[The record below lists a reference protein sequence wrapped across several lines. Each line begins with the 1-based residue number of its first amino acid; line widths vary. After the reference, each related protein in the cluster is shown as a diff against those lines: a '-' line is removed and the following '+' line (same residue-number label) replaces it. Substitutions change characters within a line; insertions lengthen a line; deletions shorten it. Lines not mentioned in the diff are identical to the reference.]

1 MTPMLKLRTGGTQEA
16 TPATHNVGHTL
27 HDMNQGGDEH
37 PFRRPKLHLFKK
49 DASRRIKTSS
59 ATRNLQP
66 IFPFMVHGDN
76 TNSSMMAI

>member
-1 MTPMLKLRTGGTQEA
+1 
-16 TPATHNVGHTL
+16 
-27 HDMNQGGDEH
+27 MNQVNDDH

-66 IFPFMVHGDN
+66 IFPFMAQDN
-76 TNSSMMAI
+76 GANSSMMAI

>member
-1 MTPMLKLRTGGTQEA
+1 ME
-16 TPATHNVGHTL
+16 
-27 HDMNQGGDEH
+27 EH

-66 IFPFMVHGDN
+66 IFPFMEGGGLMPIGSPFLHQKGQN
-76 TNSSMMAI
+76 FQSIQGPEEGRGI